1 MTERNLRRTAVFGL
15 LATIGF
21 MVVAYLLGGAK
32 ILQRTYTV
40 TAVFE
45 NASDIG
51 SGDPVR
57 VAGIEVG
64 TVKSV
69 ERLPRTVRMHLE
81 LKDGVRLSEGT
92 RASVRLRTLLGKKY
106 VQLDDPGT
114 GPELAK
120 GAVIP
125 ISRTDAGTDVDE
137 VVTSFDSSLEDINV
151 DAMNQLLRSFDK
163 VMAGKGE
170 TVSALLGD
178 LDVLATSMGQR
189 KQDIDTLMAASAKL
203 LAAMDD
209 RRTALGS
216 SVDGMSA
223 ALDAL
228 AARRAE
234 LTQLVSGVRD
244 LNSTL
249 TPLLTRNEKRI
260 DGVLDD
266 VLVTAKVL
274 DAKRARIDLALEQL
288 PDAVYALYKVTRQ
301 GGWIQ
306 VYNVGYPMSPYTN
319 DPVDTGD
326 NNGQD
331 PGKQGGLPSIWF
343 RPPFQAPSTEAGGV
357 SVDTKNNAPPPP
369 QGYYD
374 R

>member
-1 MTERNLRRTAVFGL
+1 MTERNLRRTAVLGL
-15 LATIGF
+15 LATVAF
-21 MVVAYLLGGAK
+21 MVAAYLLGGAK

-40 TAVFE
+40 TAVFQ

-69 ERLPRTVRMHLE
+69 ERLPRSVRMELE
-81 LKDGVRLSEGT
+81 LKDGVQLSEGT

-106 VQLDDPGT
+106 VQLDDPGS
-114 GPELAK
+114 GPRLER
-120 GAVIP
+120 GATIP
-125 ISRTDAGTDVDE
+125 LSRTDPGTDVDE
-137 VVTSFDSSLEDINV
+137 VVTSFDHSLEDIDV
-151 DAMNQLLRSFDK
+151 DAMNELLRSFDK

-170 TVSALLGD
+170 TVSTLLGD
-178 LDVLATSMGQR
+178 LDVLATTMGQR
-189 KQDIDTLMAASAKL
+189 QQDIDTLLAASAQL

-209 RRTALGS
+209 RREALGS

-234 LTQLVSGVRD
+234 LTQLVTGVRD
-244 LNSTL
+244 LNQTL
-249 TPLLTRNEKRI
+249 TPLLARNERRI

-274 DAKRARIDLALEQL
+274 DAKRERIDLALDHL

-306 VYNVGYPMSPYTN
+306 VYNVGYPMSPYAH
-319 DPVDTGD
+319 DPIDTGD
-326 NNGQD
+326 NHGQD
-331 PGKQGGLPSIWF
+331 PGRQGGLPSIWF
-343 RPPFQAPSTEAGGV
+343 RPPFQAPSQEVAGV
-357 SVDTKNNAPPPP
+357 SVDTENHAPPPP
-369 QGYYD
+369 EGYHD

>member
-1 MTERNLRRTAVFGL
+1 MTERNLRRTAVVGL
-15 LATIGF
+15 LATAGF
-21 MVVAYLLGGAK
+21 MFAAYLLGGAK

-51 SGDPVR
+51 GGDPVR

-64 TVKSV
+64 TVKGV
-69 ERLPRTVRMHLE
+69 ERLPHSVRMELE
-81 LKDGVRLSEGT
+81 LKDGLRLSRGT

-114 GPELAK
+114 GPALAK

-125 ISRTDAGTDVDE
+125 LSHTDAGTDVDE
-137 VVTSFDSSLEDINV
+137 VVTSFDSSLEDVNV

-163 VMAGKGE
+163 VMEGKGE

-178 LDVLATSMGQR
+178 LDVLATTMGQR
-189 KQDIDTLMAASAKL
+189 RQDIDTLLAASAKL

-244 LNSTL
+244 LNTTL
-249 TPLLTRNEKRI
+249 TPLLARNEQRI

-266 VLVTAKVL
+266 VVVTAKVL
-274 DAKRARIDLALEQL
+274 DAKRARIDLALDHL

-326 NNGQD
+326 NHGQD
-331 PGKQGGLPSIWF
+331 PGRQGGLPSIWF

-357 SVDTKNNAPPPP
+357 SVDTENHAPPPP
-369 QGYYD
+369 EGYYD

>member
-1 MTERNLRRTAVFGL
+1 MTERNLRRSAVIGL
-15 LATIGF
+15 LATVGL
-21 MVVAYLLGGAK
+21 MGVAYLLGGAK

-69 ERLPRTVRMHLE
+69 ERRPHTVRMELE
-81 LKDGVRLSEGT
+81 LKNGVRVSEAT

-106 VQLDDPGT
+106 IQLDDPGT
-114 GPELAK
+114 GPRLAK

-125 ISRTDAGTDVDE
+125 LSRTDPGTDVDE
-137 VVTSFDSSLEDINV
+137 VVTSFDASLERV
-151 DAMNQLLRSFDK
+151 DVNAMNELLRSFDK

-170 TVSALLGD
+170 QVHTLLGD
-178 LDVLATSMGQR
+178 LGTVSAAMGER
-189 KQDIDTLMAASAKL
+189 KRDIDTLLAASAKL

-209 RRTALGS
+209 RKAALGT
-216 SVDGMSA
+216 SVEGMSA

-234 LTQLVSGVRD
+234 LSRLVTGVRD

-249 TPLLTRNEKRI
+249 TPLITRNEARLLDSKR
-260 DGVLDD
+260 D
-266 VLVTAKVL
+266 
-274 DAKRARIDLALEQL
+274 RIDLALDQL
-288 PDAVYALYKVTRQ
+288 PDAVYRLYKVTRQ
-301 GGWIQ
+301 GSWIQ
-306 VYNVGYPMSPYTN
+306 VYNVGYPMTPYVA
-319 DPVDTGD
+319 DPVDPGD
-326 NNGQD
+326 AHGQD
-331 PGKQGGLPSIWF
+331 PGSQGGLPSIWF
-343 RPPFQAPSTEAGGV
+343 RPPFSAPNTEVGGIAV
-357 SVDTKNNAPPPP
+357 ETDDQSQPPPE
-369 QGYYD
+369 GY
-374 R
+374 RER